1 MESNFFTEETSE
13 TDSPRET
20 PVQIVEFQRALAIE
34 RILLQL
40 LQRIPDD
47 ESIDNGDNV
56 INRLFQEETMKSTP
70 TDKTFINQLT
80 RHTFTKDSHEGVCMI
95 CMEDFKENDEYICLP
110 CDTSHRFHIKH
121 DDTDICQG
129 IIPWLSEHNECPIC
143 RHKLPEDVSEIESDE
158 LPEPIPESD
167 ELPEPVPEQD
177 ELPDPLAILSANIL
191 SNINQTFAR
200 HSIERIVLPPII
212 HHQNHIHEDENLQ
225 IAIERSYQDDLSVED
240 V

>member
-20 PVQIVEFQRALAIE
+20 SVQIVEFQRTLAIE
-34 RILLQL
+34 RILMQL
-40 LQRIPDD
+40 LQRIPDE

-56 INRLFQEETMKSTP
+56 VDQLFQAETRKITP
-70 TDKTFINQLT
+70 TDKTFVNQLT
-80 RHTFTKDSHEGVCMI
+80 RHTFTKDSQEGVCMI
-95 CMEDFKENDEYICLP
+95 CMDDFKENDEYICLP

-121 DDTDICQG
+121 DDTYICQG

-143 RHKLPEDVSEIESDE
+143 RHKLPEDVSETEV
-158 LPEPIPESD
+158 
-167 ELPEPVPEQD
+167 VPD
-177 ELPDPLAILSANIL
+177 ELPDPMPEELPDSVVILSANIL

-200 HSIERIVLPPII
+200 HAIERIVLPPII
-212 HHQNHIHEDENLQ
+212 HHPNHINEDENLQ
-225 IAIERSYQDDLSVED
+225 IAIERSFQSDLSVED

>member
-1 MESNFFTEETSE
+1 MESNFFTEETNE

-20 PVQIVEFQRALAIE
+20 SVQIVEFQRTLAIE

-40 LQRIPDD
+40 LQRIPDE

-56 INRLFQEETMKSTP
+56 VDQLFQAETRKITP

-80 RHTFTKDSHEGVCMI
+80 RHTFTKDSQEGVCMI

-110 CDTSHRFHIKH
+110 CDISHRFHIKH

-143 RHKLPEDVSEIESDE
+143 RHKLPEDVSET
-158 LPEPIPESD
+158 
-167 ELPEPVPEQD
+167 EPVPEPD
-177 ELPDPLAILSANIL
+177 ELPDPMPEELPDPVVILSANIL
-191 SNINQTFAR
+191 SNINQTFTR
-200 HSIERIVLPPII
+200 HAIERIVLPPII
-212 HHQNHIHEDENLQ
+212 HHPNHINEDENLQ
-225 IAIERSYQDDLSVED
+225 IAIERSFQSDLSVED